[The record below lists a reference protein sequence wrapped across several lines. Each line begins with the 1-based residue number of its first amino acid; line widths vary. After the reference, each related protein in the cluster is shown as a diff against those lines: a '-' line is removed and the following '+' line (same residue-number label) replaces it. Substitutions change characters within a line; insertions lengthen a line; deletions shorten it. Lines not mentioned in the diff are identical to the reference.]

1 MRRSYGSRQLS
12 WTQASGSANGPGA
25 SRACLASHP
34 LRTSDLEDSATGWYG
49 SLLRN
54 VHPEGT
60 PDAGPP
66 RGVAGQEGS
75 GNPLRP
81 GCRHWQSHVHPLNV
95 RSPAGLGLAKSVT
108 LTTLADQLCLC
119 LCPFRSTWRRRGPTS
134 APGTGQPPGCE
145 GISDLRL
152 LPRSPSTWDT
162 PVAGGHLP
170 GRDGS
175 WKVHPPTRGRG
186 ECIRLGT
193 SWSVSGGP
201 QTADTKDVV
210 CEVIQPNDT
219 RDGPSRGNPGGRPRP
234 HTQTAARCHS

>member
-119 LCPFRSTWRRRGPTS
+119 LCPFRCTWRRRGPTS
-134 APGTGQPPGCE
+134 APGTGHRPYCEAHRICGCFRAPRAHGRGTCCWGTPPRQ
-145 GISDLRL
+145 S
-152 LPRSPSTWDT
+152 
-162 PVAGGHLP
+162 
-170 GRDGS
+170 GS
-175 WKVHPPTRGRG
+175 WMVHRAHSVQGAGRG
-186 ECIRLGT
+186 ECTRLCA
-193 SWSVSGGP
+193 SW
-201 QTADTKDVV
+201 
-210 CEVIQPNDT
+210 
-219 RDGPSRGNPGGRPRP
+219 
-234 HTQTAARCHS
+234 